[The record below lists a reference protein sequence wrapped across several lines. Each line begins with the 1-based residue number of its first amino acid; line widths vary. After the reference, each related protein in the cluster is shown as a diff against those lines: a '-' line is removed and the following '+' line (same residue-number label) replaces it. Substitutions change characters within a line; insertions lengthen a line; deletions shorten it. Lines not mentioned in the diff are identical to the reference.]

1 MLIANYLGGGS
12 LPLRASLARL
22 SPSLCFAHRS
32 IARRARRR
40 YPLCGGH
47 PRNAPGLYRDSRQG
61 GLAGEA
67 STNLYIAM
75 FFLLLLPILSRRIV
89 AIPAIIGEFW
99 IPSGNAAL
107 KSTTAMRVVD
117 TSTRIPICT
126 SCFDA
131 NRSNFVL
138 DLTCDHATFVS
149 VLEILDFSIRT
160 RAFIPNAMDI
170 CADSHAIFC
179 LQTEIHEIALS
190 IGTSR
195 MARINLLLDDIQL
208 TTYRLAANRHSR
220 LMRIARLLASRIFAL
235 FRALSAGSV
244 AFGFILANFEAR
256 RLRAVFLLASRH
268 RPPRSLRRAQLNALA
283 IAGGT
288 TRKPWG
294 AFIRIDDCIFA
305 L

>member
-1 MLIANYLGGGS
+1 
-12 LPLRASLARL
+12 
-22 SPSLCFAHRS
+22 
-32 IARRARRR
+32 
-40 YPLCGGH
+40 
-47 PRNAPGLYRDSRQG
+47 
-61 GLAGEA
+61 
-67 STNLYIAM
+67 M

-268 RPPRSLRRAQLNALA
+268 RSPRSLRRAQLNALA

-288 TRKPWG
+288 TRNPWG